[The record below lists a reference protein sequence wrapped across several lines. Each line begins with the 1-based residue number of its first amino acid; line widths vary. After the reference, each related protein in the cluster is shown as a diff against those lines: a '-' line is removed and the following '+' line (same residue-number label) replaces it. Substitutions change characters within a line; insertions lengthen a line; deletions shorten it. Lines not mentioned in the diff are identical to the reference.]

1 MNGAR
6 TDAAIVGAATSDL
19 GYTPDFSTLDLM
31 AQAAHRALED
41 AGIGKDEVDGLFT
54 ATAQVHLPTLSL
66 SEYLG
71 IRPTYFDST
80 VHGGASNLSHVRH
93 AIAAL
98 QSGQCEVALIV
109 YGSTQRSELKRSGT
123 RPAVAV
129 PPPLEAPYGPM
140 FPVTSYALMAQ
151 RHMSEF
157 GTTREDLANVAVTA
171 SQWGSLNP
179 DAFRRSVITVD
190 DVLQSPLLSSPLRAK
205 DCCLITDGGG
215 ALVITTRDRARSA
228 RQRPVH
234 VLGTGE
240 VTEHEGM
247 INMPDLAST
256 GAIRTGRVAF
266 EQASLEPSE
275 VDVVQIYDAFTINP
289 IMILED
295 LGFCDKGAGSRIFAE
310 GRASPGGDLPVNT
323 SGGGLA
329 YTHPGMFGI
338 FTLLENVR
346 QLRGEAGDRQVDH
359 ARIALAHGIGGTM
372 SSHCTVILGS
382 D

>member
-1 MNGAR
+1 MKGSR
-6 TDAAIVGAATSDL
+6 TDAAIVGAATSEL
-19 GYTPDFSTLDLM
+19 GYTPEFSTLDLM

-41 AGIGKDEVDGLFT
+41 AGIGKNEVDGLFT
-54 ATAQVHLPTLSL
+54 ATAQVHLPTLAL

-71 IRPTYFDST
+71 IQPRYFDSS

-129 PPPLEAPYGPM
+129 PPPLEAPYDPM
-140 FPVTSYALMAQ
+140 FPVSSYALIAQ

-157 GTTREDLANVAVTA
+157 GTTRDELANVAVTA

-179 DAFRRSVITVD
+179 DAFRRSAITVD
-190 DVLQSPLLSSPLRAK
+190 DVLDSPMLSSPIRAK

-215 ALVITTRDRARSA
+215 ALVITTVERARSA
-228 RQRPVH
+228 RRGPVH

-240 VTEHEGM
+240 ITDHEGM

-256 GAIRTGRVAF
+256 GAVTTGRMAF
-266 EQASLEPSE
+266 EEAGVDQADI
-275 VDVVQIYDAFTINP
+275 DVVQIYDAFTINP

-295 LGFCDKGAGSRIFAE
+295 LEFCEKGTGARIFSE

-338 FTLLENVR
+338 FTLLENVF
-346 QLRGEAGDRQVDH
+346 QLRGEAGDRQVEN